1 MKQLG
6 LSIPL
11 FIKRPKVTRRQK
23 FLEEMEQ
30 VIPWAEWTNRIAP
43 HYPVAG
49 LGRKPFE
56 LEVMLRIHM
65 MQQWFGYSDPG
76 MEEALHD
83 VPMLREFAGLDA
95 GEDVMPDET
104 TILKFRHLLEK
115 HHLAQS
121 LFAETTAQLAQ
132 QGLLLR
138 QGTIVDATL
147 IAAAPSTKNRQ
158 RKRDGEMSSTKKGNN
173 YYFGLKAHIGVDA
186 DSGLVHSLE
195 ITTAKVEIGRAHV

>member
-1 MKQLG
+1 M
-6 LSIPL
+6 IPL
-11 FIKRPKVTRRQK
+11 FNKRPKITRRQK

-30 VIPWAEWTNRIAP
+30 VIPWAEWTKRIAP

-49 LGRKPFE
+49 LGRKPFA
-56 LEVMLRIHM
+56 LEAMVRIHM
-65 MQQWFGYSDPG
+65 MQQWFGYSDPS

-83 VPMLREFAGLDA
+83 MPMLREFAGLDG

-115 HHLAQS
+115 HLLAQS

-147 IAAAPSTKNRQ
+147 IVAVPPTKNRQ
-158 RKRDGEMSSTKKGNN
+158 HKRDGEMSSTKKGNN
-173 YYFGLKAHIGVDA
+173 LLFWIKSTCG
-186 DSGLVHSLE
+186 
-195 ITTAKVEIGRAHV
+195 GRCRF

>member
-1 MKQLG
+1 
-6 LSIPL
+6 
-11 FIKRPKVTRRQK
+11 
-23 FLEEMEQ
+23 
-30 VIPWAEWTNRIAP
+30 
-43 HYPVAG
+43 
-49 LGRKPFE
+49 
-56 LEVMLRIHM
+56 M

-95 GEDVMPDET
+95 EEDVMPDET

-121 LFAETTAQLAQ
+121 LFAETTAQLVQ

-158 RKRDGEMSSTKKGNN
+158 RKRDGEMSLTKKGNN
-173 YYFGLKAHIGVDA
+173 YYFGLKAHIGVDT

-195 ITTAKVEIGRAHV
+195 ITTAKVADGNMIDALIHGEEAIVLGDRALYS